1 MDGVKV
7 QTVEAK
13 LERSTRKWWF
23 FLIFIVIQF
32 IPSYTSKTADVADI
46 GIITGEILSRG
57 IVYSLSVI
65 YPVFKIVP
73 ILLLILIV
81 LLKNRV
87 TRIFAGYVAL
97 TYVLFAFLQ
106 NIAITEKWGLGIL
119 TINLAMFLTVAAFW
133 IWETIAGKNDF
144 TPQRRPLWRYWVV
157 PVALLAFWYP
167 ANGTTFAADFNPVS
181 IVTNMAG
188 LTFCMMTPV
197 YLAVLTIYH
206 PRVNIPVLRVTALVG
221 LIIAFY
227 NVWVNFF
234 MFPGDMWWNGVLHV
248 PLTII
253 SIYAFILSFVRVR
266 KG

>member
-1 MDGVKV
+1 VDGVKGK
-7 QTVEAK
+7 TVEAK

-97 TYVLFAFLQ
+97 TYVLFAFL
-106 NIAITEKWGLGIL
+106 
-119 TINLAMFLTVAAFW
+119 
-133 IWETIAGKNDF
+133 
-144 TPQRRPLWRYWVV
+144 
-157 PVALLAFWYP
+157 
-167 ANGTTFAADFNPVS
+167 
-181 IVTNMAG
+181 
-188 LTFCMMTPV
+188 
-197 YLAVLTIYH
+197 
-206 PRVNIPVLRVTALVG
+206 
-221 LIIAFY
+221 
-227 NVWVNFF
+227 
-234 MFPGDMWWNGVLHV
+234 
-248 PLTII
+248 
-253 SIYAFILSFVRVR
+253 
-266 KG
+266 